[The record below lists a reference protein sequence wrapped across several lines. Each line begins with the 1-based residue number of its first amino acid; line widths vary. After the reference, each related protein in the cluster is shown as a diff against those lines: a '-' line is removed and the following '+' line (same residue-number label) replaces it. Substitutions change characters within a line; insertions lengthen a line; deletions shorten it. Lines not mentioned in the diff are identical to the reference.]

1 MCYDVMC
8 GQVPQEVYSVTATV
22 DKLRDDL
29 PAKEEY
35 LSEKVCMC
43 VFRCVHAFLCVPCV
57 QHKHSLS
64 LQLLALEKTV
74 DNKIRVSLFQLVLEL
89 QTASASI
96 EGLTRGADSQLAS
109 LEEEVSQLRSVGE
122 EEKREVVERLDVLEG
137 AGLDRE
143 EVAKVFQEEMEKS
156 VGSNSSVLWMWLSQV
171 RRRERVC

>member
-1 MCYDVMC
+1 M
-8 GQVPQEVYSVTATV
+8 TATV

-64 LQLLALEKTV
+64 LQLLALEKIV

-96 EGLTRGADSQLAS
+96 EGLTRGADSQASQLAS
-109 LEEEVSQLRSVGE
+109 LKEEVSQLRSVGE
-122 EEKREVVERLDVLEG
+122 EEKREVVERLESLEG

-171 RRRERVC
+171 RRRECTC